1 MWKTDKLSYVD
12 VDQLYVVQLLDD
24 YSGQDCV
31 DVDKVGQ
38 LLTHLEDLNQLWFDV
53 DD

>member
-1 MWKTDKLSYVD
+1 MTDKLSYVD

-31 DVDKVGQ
+31 DEDKVGQ
-38 LLTHLEDLNQLWFDV
+38 LLIHFEDLNQLWFDV